1 MTVNKMEG
9 LLVWQR
15 KVQSTQ
21 IFRLWLFG
29 FTQAYSGDLEEKVE
43 QKYTDI
49 DIPYI

>member
-1 MTVNKMEG
+1 MKG

-21 IFRLWLFG
+21 IFRLWLLLSG

-43 QKYTDI
+43 QKYIDINI
-49 DIPYI
+49 DIPYLT